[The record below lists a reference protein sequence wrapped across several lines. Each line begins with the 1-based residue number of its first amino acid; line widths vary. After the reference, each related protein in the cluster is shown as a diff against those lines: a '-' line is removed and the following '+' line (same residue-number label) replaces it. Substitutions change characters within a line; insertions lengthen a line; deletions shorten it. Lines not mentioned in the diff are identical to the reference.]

1 MRSEEEVRGAIEKYG
16 DMVLR
21 LCMVYLKNRADT
33 EDIFQEVFFK
43 YCTYNKEFMN
53 DEHKKAWFIRVTVNA
68 CKDLLR
74 SFFHRN
80 ALSLEEYGDIAVI
93 DKGQSEVFEALFK
106 LPERNR
112 SIVYLYYYEGYKAE
126 EIAGMLSLNVN
137 TVYTLLSRSKKL
149 LKGILKDE

>member
-1 MRSEEEVRGAIEKYG
+1 MRSEEEVKGAIEKYG

-68 CKDLLR
+68 CKDLQR
-74 SFFHRN
+74 SFFHRT

-149 LKGILKDE
+149 LKGILQDE

>member
-1 MRSEEEVRGAIEKYG
+1 M
-16 DMVLR
+16 
-21 LCMVYLKNRADT
+21 
-33 EDIFQEVFFK
+33 
-43 YCTYNKEFMN
+43 
-53 DEHKKAWFIRVTVNA
+53 
-68 CKDLLR
+68 
-74 SFFHRN
+74 
-80 ALSLEEYGDIAVI
+80 EEYGDIAVI

-149 LKGILKDE
+149 LKGILQDE